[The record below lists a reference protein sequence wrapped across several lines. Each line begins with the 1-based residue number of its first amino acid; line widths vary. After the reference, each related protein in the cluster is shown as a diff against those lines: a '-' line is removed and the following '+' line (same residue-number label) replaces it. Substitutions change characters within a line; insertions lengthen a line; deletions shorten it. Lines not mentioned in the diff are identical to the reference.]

1 MTYSLW
7 WDHLTPKAQ
16 PLPCCPHHAPHPQRK
31 HSGPCDICS
40 GHHRAIFPL
49 PWQLAEQAR
58 PLTASGGGRKG
69 PQCQV
74 ARPAAPPVS
83 SRQWGQA
90 MSAVTRGG
98 HRDPPS
104 RCVHCTDGM
113 EPRSRSLVSALSGR
127 PEKDKAGWVLQ
138 SGLASSFTLSCSELK
153 SFVVFGFEIQGVTL
167 YSLSHNGCEL
177 RWA

>member
-1 MTYSLW
+1 MGPFNSKGTA
-7 WDHLTPKAQ
+7 P
-16 PLPCCPHHAPHPQRK
+16 PCCPHHAPHPQHK

-83 SRQWGQA
+83 SRAVVPGHECSHPWGPQ
-90 MSAVTRGG
+90 GPP
-98 HRDPPS
+98 PPS
-104 RCVHCTDGM
+104 CVHCTDGM
-113 EPRSRSLVSALSGR
+113 EQRSRSLVSALSGR
-127 PEKDKAGWVLQ
+127 PGKDKAGWALQ
-138 SGLASSFTLSCSELK
+138 SGQASPFTLSCS
-153 SFVVFGFEIQGVTL
+153 
-167 YSLSHNGCEL
+167 
-177 RWA
+177 